1 MELKPA
7 TDQHRK
13 TIVFFDG
20 YCGLCNHA
28 VNLLLRLD
36 SKKALNYAPLQ
47 GITASVLLPQEL
59 FNNPQTIVVFDDHR
73 IWTKSEAVFRIIQK
87 IGGIWSFLLIF
98 KPLPVGIMNWG
109 YDLVS
114 RNRHRLFKPLATC
127 RLPSADEADRFLS

>member
-1 MELKPA
+1 MELKP
-7 TDQHRK
+7 TIDQHRK

-20 YCGLCNHA
+20 YCGLCNHS

-47 GITASVLLPQEL
+47 GTTASALLPQEL
-59 FNNPQTIVVFDDHR
+59 LKNPQTIVVFDDHR

-87 IGGIWSFLLIF
+87 LGGIFSLLLIF
-98 KPLPVGIMNWG
+98 KILPIGLMNWG
-109 YDLVS
+109 YDFVS
-114 RNRHRLFKPLATC
+114 RNRLRLFKPLATC